1 MNDRSQ
7 ATVQRRLTRLAGT
20 PADLRSPVRYLIGLA
35 RANTAAITLGS
46 IFAIG
51 WTVTQ
56 GVLPGAVGRG
66 IQLGLIGRDA
76 GALVTWGLIVLALGV
91 VQAVSATLQDRCAL
105 VVRVESA
112 YLTVLQT
119 VRQADRLGAALS
131 RKVAIGDVV
140 SVGVRDITN
149 IGDAMEMFTRAVGAA
164 LAVMVIAALML
175 SISIPLGVLVLIGV
189 PLTLVTTALLI
200 RALHGRQEA
209 LRAHQQALT
218 ERAIDIMRGIKVLR
232 GVGGEAHIATRYA
245 EESGQVRTAAVAVA
259 RVDSTLA
266 AAKLFLPGLMTA
278 IIVTVGARRVLERS
292 LDPGQLVAFYGYA
305 VFLTV
310 PLRRLT
316 LAFSNLVKARVA
328 AGHVLSI
335 LRLEAP
341 EYGTAH
347 VPGSGTLVDL
357 QSGLVIEPGTF
368 TAVAC
373 TTPAEAAEL
382 ADRLAGYTD
391 GSVRYADRT
400 LPDYERAGMRR
411 AVLLGDAEAYLFEG
425 TLRQELDPY
434 DRSGTADDL
443 LHRAVWTAAADD
455 IVGALP
461 DGLDAV
467 NASGGVEFSGGQRQR
482 LRLARAIAADP
493 DVLILVEPTNAVD
506 AHTEARVAERLRDA
520 RRGRTTVVL
529 TVSPAL
535 LGLAERVVFVAD
547 GRVTGD
553 DTHDQLLRDDRY
565 RRLVARELAV
575 E

>member
-1 MNDRSQ
+1 MSEWSE
-7 ATVQRRLTRLAGT
+7 ATVRRRLDCLAGA
-20 PADLRSPVRYLIGLA
+20 PADLRGPVRYLIGLA
-35 RANTAAITLGS
+35 RANMASMTLGS
-46 IFAIG
+46 IFAVG
-51 WTVTQ
+51 WTVAQ

-66 IQLGLIGRDA
+66 IQLGMIGRDA

-91 VQAVSATLQDRCAL
+91 VQAVSATLQDRWAL
-105 VVRVESA
+105 IAQVESG
-112 YLTVLQT
+112 YLTVLHII
-119 VRQADRLGAALS
+119 RQANRLGAALS

-140 SVGVRDITN
+140 SVGVSDITN
-149 IGDAMEMFTRAVGAA
+149 IGAAMEMFTRAVGAA
-164 LAVMVIAALML
+164 LAVMVIAALMI
-175 SISIPLGVLVLIGV
+175 SISVPLGVLVLIGV
-189 PLTLVTTALLI
+189 PLTLVTTALLV

-209 LRAHQQALT
+209 LRARQQALT
-218 ERAIDIMRGIKVLR
+218 ERAIDIMRGLKVLR
-232 GVGGEAHIATRYA
+232 GLGGEAHMATRYA

-259 RVDSTLA
+259 RVDSTLEA
-266 AAKLFLPGLMTA
+266 ARLLLPGLLTA
-278 IIVTVGARRVLERS
+278 VIVTVGARHVLEGS

-316 LAFSNLVKARVA
+316 QAFSSLVKARVA
-328 AGHVLSI
+328 AGHVLTI

-341 EYGTAH
+341 EHGN
-347 VPGSGTLVDL
+347 VPVPPSSPLVDV

-373 TTPAEAAEL
+373 TNPAEATAL

-391 GSVRYADRT
+391 GSVRYAGRT
-400 LPDYERAGMRR
+400 LRDYERAGLRR
-411 AVLLGDAEAYLFEG
+411 AILLSDAEAYLFEG
-425 TLRQELDPY
+425 PLRQELDPY
-434 DRSGTADDL
+434 DRSGIEDDL
-443 LHRAVWTAAADD
+443 LHRAVWTSAADD
-455 IVGALP
+455 VVAALP
-461 DGLDAV
+461 DGLDEV
-467 NASGGVEFSGGQRQR
+467 SASGGAEFSGGQRQR

-493 DVLILVEPTNAVD
+493 DVLILIEPTSAVD
-506 AHTEARVAERLRDA
+506 AHTEARVAERLSDA

-535 LGLAERVVFVAD
+535 LGVAGRVVFVAD